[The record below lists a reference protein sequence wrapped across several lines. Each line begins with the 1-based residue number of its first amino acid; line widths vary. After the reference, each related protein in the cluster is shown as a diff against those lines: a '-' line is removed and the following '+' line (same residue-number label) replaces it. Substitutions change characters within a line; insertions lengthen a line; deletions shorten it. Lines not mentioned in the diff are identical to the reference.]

1 MLVMGLVPLG
11 FKEAEKMLKGIRNG
25 YPRAMRDA
33 INRGLQ
39 EGKNAAVEAI
49 THRYVM
55 SDSKVKQGIKVN
67 KASLNDLKGN
77 LDIKG
82 EMQRID
88 QFHPRI
94 SYIRGSR
101 GPRRQVV
108 RVTII
113 RGQTK
118 VVRGAFRIPDKRI
131 MERRQSSRFP
141 IFPVSTIGIA
151 HMAGHHRVAPVIQK
165 AINSTIN
172 TQLKHNVEQ
181 VLQQQK
187 KINARIR
194 TLAKKNITPRE
205 VR

>member
-1 MLVMGLVPLG
+1 MLVMGVVPIG
-11 FKEAEKMLKGIRNG
+11 FKEAEKRLEGIKNG

-39 EGKNAAVEAI
+39 RGKDTAVEAI

-55 SDSKVKQGIKVN
+55 SNTQVKQGIKVN
-67 KASLNDLKGN
+67 RASMNDLKGN

-88 QFHPRI
+88 KFHPKIR
-94 SYIRGSR
+94 YIRGSR
-101 GPRRQVV
+101 GPRRQLVS
-108 RVTII
+108 VTII

-118 VVRGAFRIPDKRI
+118 VVRGAFKIPNGRI
-131 MERRQSSRFP
+131 MERRQKDRFP

-151 HMAGHHRVAPVIQK
+151 HMAGHHQVAPVIQK

-187 KINARIR
+187 KANVRIR
-194 TLAKKNITPRE
+194 ALAKKNITPRE
-205 VR
+205 IR